1 MAKTEWTPRATGV
14 AISAAIGAAL
24 GAGPVIFY
32 SLPLIMGPIT
42 AEFHWGRAE
51 FSVVMIIA
59 SLLAAV
65 CSPVLGW
72 LTDRWGAR
80 PIMILGTALFGLA
93 ILSQSL
99 LSGSLTQLYLMWIP
113 VGITAA
119 FVGPVAFSKVISLW
133 FHRRRGLALGVIGV
147 GGGIG
152 AALMPQFLA
161 AVIGHWGWRGA
172 YVGMG
177 LLVLVVSLGA
187 ALILLHEPPRKAGST
202 AAARD
207 LRPGA
212 DVGMSASE
220 ARHTGTLWLILAA
233 QFLIAISVTG
243 IIGHSVPLLTDRG
256 MAREAAAT
264 VLSMAGLFTIIG
276 RVVSGWLLDRYN
288 TPKVAVIFFIAPLLG
303 AILLHYGAAVPAMMA
318 AGILLGLGLGSEAE
332 ILGYW
337 VSRYFGLKAFAEIY
351 SYTYGIFVIGA
362 GFGPFIMGV
371 SYDFDHSYN
380 VVLTAMEICMAVS
393 VVLVLLLPAYRFAA
407 SRQVVEAG
415 TLVPEPLR
423 EQTT

>member
-1 MAKTEWTPRATGV
+1 
-14 AISAAIGAAL
+14 
-24 GAGPVIFY
+24 
-32 SLPLIMGPIT
+32 
-42 AEFHWGRAE
+42 
-51 FSVVMIIA
+51 
-59 SLLAAV
+59 
-65 CSPVLGW
+65 
-72 LTDRWGAR
+72 
-80 PIMILGTALFGLA
+80 
-93 ILSQSL
+93 
-99 LSGSLTQLYLMWIP
+99 
-113 VGITAA
+113 
-119 FVGPVAFSKVISLW
+119 
-133 FHRRRGLALGVIGV
+133 
-147 GGGIG
+147 
-152 AALMPQFLA
+152 
-161 AVIGHWGWRGA
+161 
-172 YVGMG
+172 
-177 LLVLVVSLGA
+177 
-187 ALILLHEPPRKAGST
+187 
-202 AAARD
+202 
-207 LRPGA
+207 
-212 DVGMSASE
+212 
-220 ARHTGTLWLILAA
+220 
-233 QFLIAISVTG
+233 
-243 IIGHSVPLLTDRG
+243 
-256 MAREAAAT
+256 

-380 VVLTAMEICMAVS
+380 VVLTAMEVCMAVS